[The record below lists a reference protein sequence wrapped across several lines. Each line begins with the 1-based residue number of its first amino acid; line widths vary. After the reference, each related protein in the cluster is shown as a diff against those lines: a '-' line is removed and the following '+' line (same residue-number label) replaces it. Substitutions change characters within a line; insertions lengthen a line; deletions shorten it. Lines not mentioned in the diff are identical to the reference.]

1 MTTATI
7 DAEADLLA
15 WTGFLRRHHQRLNA
29 HHFGGRLAEPTI
41 EWADLDDGTN
51 ATFGYRQGAPVLR
64 FSRATIDGR
73 PFLGDAYATKL
84 ATARLAESL
93 THELCHQAAAEVYDQ
108 QPTGDQAADH
118 RGLGV
123 PRRLRYGRHRGPPV
137 QR

>member
-51 ATFGYRQGAPVLR
+51 ATFGCASAGPRSTAVPSWATPTPPSSPRPAWLR
-64 FSRATIDGR
+64 ASPMSCATRPRPRCTTSSRPATR
-73 PFLGDAYATKL
+73 PPTTAVWGFRAACATVGI
-84 ATARLAESL
+84 AARPCSAEWL
-93 THELCHQAAAEVYDQ
+93 YL
-108 QPTGDQAADH
+108 
-118 RGLGV
+118 
-123 PRRLRYGRHRGPPV
+123 
-137 QR
+137 